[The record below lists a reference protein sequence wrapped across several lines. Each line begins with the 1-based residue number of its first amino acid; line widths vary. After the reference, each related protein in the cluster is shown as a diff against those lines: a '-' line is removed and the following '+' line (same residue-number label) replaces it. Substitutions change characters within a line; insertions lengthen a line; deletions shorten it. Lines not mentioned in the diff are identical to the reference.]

1 MANTDLPDV
10 IHSHSVRYEEPT
22 GHCEEDGDSIHF
34 VDDST
39 VIYSNIDP
47 IVITEKLTSHYK
59 NIANYMAANKFV
71 INADKT
77 HLMVMAPRRQAGRR
91 AEVSIVAG
99 DFTIKPSDSQKLL
112 GVTIHQSM
120 SWNQH
125 IRDGKESVLK
135 QLTSRV
141 NGLKKLAPRASF
153 QSKLMIANGIV
164 MSKLGYGL
172 AVWGSCQHYL
182 KRALQVQQ
190 LTAARAVC
198 GYKSYF
204 WSTTKLLATCGWLS
218 VNQLYWL
225 QVLTTT
231 HNIMVTNKPKN
242 IHNRMVVNHRY
253 GTRAANGV
261 SRGFSGH
268 PARASYNYA
277 ASEYNRLPGDLRAEA
292 VYPVFKRKLKTW
304 VKKNISI

>member
-1 MANTDLPDV
+1 
-10 IHSHSVRYEEPT
+10 
-22 GHCEEDGDSIHF
+22 
-34 VDDST
+34 
-39 VIYSNIDP
+39 
-47 IVITEKLTSHYK
+47 
-59 NIANYMAANKFV
+59 
-71 INADKT
+71 
-77 HLMVMAPRRQAGRR
+77 
-91 AEVSIVAG
+91 
-99 DFTIKPSDSQKLL
+99 
-112 GVTIHQSM
+112 M

-125 IRDGKESVLK
+125 IRDGKENVLK

-164 MSKLGYGL
+164 MSKLGFGL

-231 HNIMVTNKPKN
+231 HNIMVTNKPKK
-242 IHNRMVVNHRY
+242 HPQQ
-253 GTRAANGV
+253 NGGKPQIRHQG
-261 SRGFSGH
+261 SKRGEQG
-268 PARASYNYA
+268 
-277 ASEYNRLPGDLRAEA
+277 L
-292 VYPVFKRKLKTW
+292 
-304 VKKNISI
+304 